1 MSIVS
6 HVTNFMAG
14 GLGDNAHV
22 CSQAAIVSPK
32 SSSTIRSN
40 TVVLAEEQG
49 ELCGVV
55 EEM

>member
-1 MSIVS
+1 M
-6 HVTNFMAG
+6 TNFMAG
-14 GLGDNAHV
+14 GLGDDAHA

-49 ELCGVV
+49 ELCGAV
-55 EEM
+55 